1 MITRQIELSLDTA
14 RRWYEQGGELRELA
28 LGAFSKQ
35 ALIGGRLPKTWDEFC
50 EENDIRKDECFIGEF
65 GTFLPMCFSRKRHA
79 NQDKNKLP
87 SQEAGIQHLAY
98 IQLHQLRDCYRKGWL
113 PNLEDEADE
122 KYGIERLYNRA
133 TGRFE
138 LRVVWYD
145 HVSTFLLFPS
155 YKMANEFL
163 TNFRELIEQAG
174 DLI

>member
-28 LGAFSKQ
+28 LGAFSRNE
-35 ALIGGRLPKTWDEFC
+35 LNCGRLPKTWDEFC
-50 EENDIRKDECFIGEF
+50 EENKIRRGECCISELGTLLPECF
-65 GTFLPMCFSRKRHA
+65 TRKRHA
-79 NQDKNKLP
+79 NQDKNRLP

-98 IQLHQLRDCYRKGWL
+98 IQLHQLRYCYRKRWL

-133 TGRFE
+133 TGRLE

>member
-28 LGAFSKQ
+28 LGAFSRNE
-35 ALIGGRLPKTWDEFC
+35 LNCGRLPKTWDEFC
-50 EENDIRKDECFIGEF
+50 EENKIRRGECCISELGTLLPECF
-65 GTFLPMCFSRKRHA
+65 TRKRHA
-79 NQDKNKLP
+79 NQDKNRLP
-87 SQEAGIQHLAY
+87 SQEAGTQHLAY
-98 IQLHQLRDCYRKGWL
+98 IQLHQLRDCYRRGWL

-133 TGRFE
+133 TGRLE

-145 HVSTFLLFPS
+145 HVSNFLLFPS

>member
-28 LGAFSKQ
+28 LGAFSRNE
-35 ALIGGRLPKTWDEFC
+35 LNCGRLPKTWDEFC
-50 EENDIRKDECFIGEF
+50 EENKIRRGECCISELGTLLPECF
-65 GTFLPMCFSRKRHA
+65 TRKRHA

-98 IQLHQLRDCYRKGWL
+98 IQLHQLRDCYRNGWL
-113 PNLEDEADE
+113 PNVKDDAD
-122 KYGIERLYNRA
+122 KYCIERLCNPVSRNI
-133 TGRFE
+133 E
-138 LRVVWYD
+138 LRVAWYD
-145 HVSTFLLFPS
+145 TVCTFLSFPTFELA
-155 YKMANEFL
+155 KEFL

>member
-35 ALIGGRLPKTWDEFC
+35 TLIGGRLPKTWDEFC

-98 IQLHQLRDCYRKGWL
+98 IQLHQLRDCYRNGWL
-113 PNLEDEADE
+113 PN
-122 KYGIERLYNRA
+122 KSISVHVIERYYDPNIGA
-133 TGRFE
+133 I
-138 LRVVWYD
+138 LRVIKYY
-145 HVSTFLLFPS
+145 HPSKFLSFQTEVRA
-155 YKMANEFL
+155 KEFL